1 VFLVGV
7 SFRVVNRE
15 MDSWASFL
23 ELPQSGVPEAGL
35 ACRKS
40 NRHAR
45 NLLRNFYC
53 RALSNFPLV
62 MNRKVI
68 NMSNVDSPKKTRD
81 TL

>member
-1 VFLVGV
+1 
-7 SFRVVNRE
+7 
-15 MDSWASFL
+15 M
-23 ELPQSGVPEAGL
+23 

-81 TL
+81 TV